1 MNVVYSSSDSFSEL
15 AGISILSLL
24 EHNASFEE
32 INIFLIDNG
41 ISDENKEKLRS
52 ITDSYGRSLY
62 FVSPLDIEKLSN
74 TQINVGRWN
83 ISTFYRLFLPTILP
97 ETVDKVLFI
106 DCDTIVLQDLS
117 PLWNMDMAGKWL
129 YGVDDCR
136 GAAYRTN
143 IGLKPEDNYINNG
156 VLLMD
161 LKSWRENHVEEQF
174 LQFIHDNQGDITYVD
189 QGVQNGVLSKQGK
202 SGLLHPKYNCLT
214 IFFAFDYE
222 NLIKLRRP
230 PVPGKKAE
238 YIEATKNPAIVHFQ
252 SCFKMS
258 IRPWVEGCKHPY
270 TQAFLDYKARSPWK
284 DTPLRE
290 DDRTVPQKILSSA
303 VNLMPETMMVDVVSF
318 LHTKVYPLARNMKQ
332 RLHGGKQ
339 ITG

>member
-1 MNVVYSSSDSFSEL
+1 MNVVYSSSDLFSEL

-24 EHNASFEE
+24 EHNTAFDE
-32 INIFLIDNG
+32 INVYLIDNG
-41 ISDENKEKLRS
+41 ISEKNKANLKSIVDQFGRKLF
-52 ITDSYGRSLY
+52 
-62 FVSPLDIEKLSN
+62 FVSPLDIEKLSG
-74 TQINVGRWN
+74 THIHVGRWN

-143 IGLKPEDNYINNG
+143 IGLAPEDNYINNG

-161 LKSWRENHVEEQF
+161 LKAWRENKVEEMF
-174 LQFIHDNQGDITYVD
+174 LQFIHDHQGDITYVD
-189 QGVQNGVLSKQGK
+189 QGVQNGVLSKLK
-202 SGLLHPKYNCLT
+202 KTGLMHPKYNCLT
-214 IFFAFDYE
+214 VFFAFDYP

-230 PVPGKKAE
+230 PVPGDPAL
-238 YIEATKNPAIVHFQ
+238 YREATENPAIVHFQ

-270 TQAFLDYKARSPWK
+270 TQAFLDYKAKSPWK
-284 DTPLRE
+284 DTPLHK

-303 VNLMPETMMVDVVSF
+303 ANIMPEKMMVSTISF
-318 LHTKVYPLARNMKQ
+318 LHTKIYPMARNIKQ
-332 RLHGGKQ
+332 RVKGS
-339 ITG
+339 